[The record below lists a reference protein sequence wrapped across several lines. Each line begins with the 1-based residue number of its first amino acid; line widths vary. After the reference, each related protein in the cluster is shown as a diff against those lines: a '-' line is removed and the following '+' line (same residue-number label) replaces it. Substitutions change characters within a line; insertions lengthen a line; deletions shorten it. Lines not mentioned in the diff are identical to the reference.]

1 MKNMATNRPYLIQA
15 CKAFE
20 PWMQAKELEN
30 ALEDMETEFRDRLWE
45 LAKYQ
50 VNGEWYS
57 LLCEYYTV
65 PDSYDANGR
74 HYCLGIMVN
83 DDWVVD
89 NYWFETDLSPDQ
101 ARAFTEE
108 VRRHVPHVCGRNA
121 EEIRW
126 AIRQNEVDPDLPTII
141 QIPNT
146 VGSNEV
152 MDYISGLYDRTVD
165 YFEIVPCLSLE
176 NT

>member
-1 MKNMATNRPYLIQA
+1 MSDRPYLMHA
-15 CKAFE
+15 CAAFA

-30 ALEDMETEFRDRLWE
+30 ALEDMETEFCDRLWE

-50 VNGEWYS
+50 VDGEWYS
-57 LLCEYYTV
+57 LLCEYDTA
-65 PDSYDANGR
+65 PDKR
-74 HYCLGIMVN
+74 QYCLGVMVN

-89 NYWFETDLSPDQ
+89 NYWFETDFTPDQ

-121 EEIRW
+121 EQIRW
-126 AIRQNEVDPDLPTII
+126 TRRGGNVDLPDIV

-146 VGSNEV
+146 VANDKI
-152 MDYISGLYDRTVD
+152 MDYLSGRYGHPVD
-165 YFEIVPCLSLE
+165 SYEFVPRLR
-176 NT
+176 

>member
-1 MKNMATNRPYLIQA
+1 MSDRPYLVQA
-15 CKAFE
+15 CAAFA

-30 ALEDMETEFRDRLWE
+30 ALEDMKTEFRDRLWE
-45 LAKYQ
+45 QAKYQ
-50 VNGEWYS
+50 VDGEWYS
-57 LLCEYYTV
+57 LLCEYDTA

-89 NYWFETDLSPDQ
+89 DYWFETDLSPDQ

-121 EEIRW
+121 EQIRW
-126 AIRQNEVDPDLPTII
+126 TRRGENVDLPDIV

-146 VGSNEV
+146 VANDEIMSYLSRRYGHP
-152 MDYISGLYDRTVD
+152 VD
-165 YFEIVPCLSLE
+165 SYEFVPRLR
-176 NT
+176 